1 MAGCGNH
8 GCFIENP
15 EGQGTNG
22 RCNCLRP
29 LGKEKEQVVKR
40 KLTQLGFYKR
50 RVEEL
55 EKSLVNLCRTIDL
68 IEATW
73 GVDDLGQLAV
83 GYDLTAQLLTARNDA
98 LGALWKGRVVE

>member
-8 GCFIENP
+8 GCFIEKP

-29 LGKEKEQVVKR
+29 LGKENEQVVKR

-55 EKSLVNLCRTIDL
+55 EKSLVNLCLTIDR
-68 IEATW
+68 IEVIE
-73 GVDDLGQLAV
+73 GVDDLGQLAI
-83 GYDLTAQLLTARNDA
+83 GYDLTAQLLTARDMA
-98 LGALWKGRVVE
+98 KIELREVRK

>member
-8 GCFIENP
+8 GCFTEKP

-29 LGKEKEQVVKR
+29 LGKENEQVVKR

-55 EKSLVNLCRTIDL
+55 EKSLVNLCLTIDR
-68 IEATW
+68 IEVIE
-73 GVDDLGQLAV
+73 GVDDLGQLAI
-83 GYDLTAQLLTARNDA
+83 GYDLTAQLLTARNMA
-98 LGALWKGRVVE
+98 KIELREGRK

>member
-29 LGKEKEQVVKR
+29 LGKENEHIVKR
-40 KLTQLGFYKR
+40 KLHQLEFYRR

-55 EKSLVNLCRTIDL
+55 ERFKYDFPEPYLTMICNI
-68 IEATW
+68 
-73 GVDDLGQLAV
+73 LA
-83 GYDLTAQLLTARNDA
+83 N
-98 LGALWKGRVVE
+98 GRIRP

>member
-8 GCFIENP
+8 GCFIEKP

-22 RCNCLRP
+22 RCKCLRP
-29 LGKEKEQVVKR
+29 LGKENEQVLKR

-55 EKSLVNLCRTIDL
+55 EKSLVNLCLAIDR
-68 IEATW
+68 IEVIE
-73 GVDDLGQLAV
+73 GVDDLGQLAI
-83 GYDLTAQLLTARNDA
+83 GHDLTAQLLTARNMA
-98 LGALWKGRVVE
+98 KIELREVRK

>member
-8 GCFIENP
+8 GCFIERP
-15 EGQGTNG
+15 SGQGTNG
-22 RCNCLRP
+22 SCNCLRP
-29 LGKEKEQVVKR
+29 LGKENEQVVRR
-40 KLTQLGFYKR
+40 KLTQLEFYKR

-55 EKSLVNLCRTIDL
+55 EKSLINLCRTIDL
-68 IEATW
+68 IEATG

-98 LGALWKGRVVE
+98 SGALWKGRAVE

>member
-8 GCFIENP
+8 GCFIEKP

-29 LGKEKEQVVKR
+29 LGKENEQAVKR

-68 IEATW
+68 IEVTE

-83 GYDLTAQLLTARNDA
+83 GYDLTAQLLTARNMA
-98 LGALWKGRVVE
+98 KTELREAKK

>member
-8 GCFIENP
+8 GCFIEKP

-29 LGKEKEQVVKR
+29 LGKENEQVLKR
-40 KLTQLGFYKR
+40 KLTQLGFYTR

-55 EKSLVNLCRTIDL
+55 EKSLVNLCLTIDR
-68 IEATW
+68 IEVIE
-73 GVDDLGQLAV
+73 GVDDLGQLAI
-83 GYDLTAQLLTARNDA
+83 GYDLTAQLLTARNMA
-98 LGALWKGRVVE
+98 KIELREVRK

>member
-8 GCFIENP
+8 GCFIEKPN
-15 EGQGTNG
+15 GQGTNG

-29 LGKEKEQVVKR
+29 LGKENEQVVKR

-55 EKSLVNLCRTIDL
+55 EKSLVNLCLTIDR
-68 IEATW
+68 IEVVE
-73 GVDDLGQLAV
+73 GVDDLGQLAI
-83 GYDLTAQLLTARNDA
+83 GYDLTAQLLTARDMA
-98 LGALWKGRVVE
+98 KIELREVRK

>member
-8 GCFIENP
+8 GCFIEKP

-22 RCNCLRP
+22 RCKCLRP
-29 LGKEKEQVVKR
+29 LGKENEQVLKR

-55 EKSLVNLCRTIDL
+55 EKSLVNLCLTIDR
-68 IEATW
+68 IEVVE
-73 GVDDLGQLAV
+73 GVDDLGQLAI
-83 GYDLTAQLLTARNDA
+83 GYDLTAQLLTARNMA
-98 LGALWKGRVVE
+98 RIELREGRK

>member
-8 GCFIENP
+8 GCFIEKP

-22 RCNCLRP
+22 RCKCLRP
-29 LGKEKEQVVKR
+29 LGKENEQVVKR

-55 EKSLVNLCRTIDL
+55 EKSLVNLCRAIDR
-68 IEATW
+68 IEVIE
-73 GVDDLGQLAV
+73 GVDDLGQLAI
-83 GYDLTAQLLTARNDA
+83 GHDLTEQLLAARNDA

>member
-8 GCFIENP
+8 GCFIEKPN
-15 EGQGTNG
+15 GQGTNG

-29 LGKEKEQVVKR
+29 LGKENEQVVKR

-55 EKSLVNLCRTIDL
+55 EKSLVNLCLTIDR
-68 IEATW
+68 IEVIE
-73 GVDDLGQLAV
+73 GVDDLGQLAI
-83 GYDLTAQLLTARNDA
+83 GYDLTAQLLTARNMA
-98 LGALWKGRVVE
+98 KIELREVGK